1 MVYYKLQGSLQMKKE
16 IKQLG
21 RELIDFIDKS
31 PTAFHA
37 AQNIAETLAKKGF
50 TELDE
55 AKPWKLE
62 KGKGYFVRRNSS
74 SLIAFRL
81 GTDTPVNTG
90 FKIAGAHTDSPLLK
104 LKENAE
110 NISAGCVRVTT
121 EIYGGLLVYTW
132 LDRNLGI
139 AGRVM
144 VKTKKGEVEKLVNIN
159 KPVAIVPSLAIHM
172 NREANKG
179 FEFNPQNHLQVVLT
193 ADSEAKNVLKTLVAK
208 EIGEK
213 PENIGQTDLFVY
225 DLQGGTFGGIDD
237 EFIST
242 GRLDN
247 LQMCHSILT
256 AFLAAKPG
264 KATTVAAFYDNEEIG
279 SRTPMGAD
287 SSFTRTI
294 LERIVALTSDGR
306 DDRFVAFSK
315 SFLISADGAHTQHP
329 NFPEKHDPAYAPKMN
344 KGPVIKFSS
353 SFRYATTAE
362 TSSVFEQL
370 CENAGVP
377 CQKIAN
383 RSDVPSGSTIGPM
396 SSAALGIK
404 AVDVGNAMWA
414 MHSIRETAGTAD
426 HYYMTKAIEY
436 FFGK

>member
-1 MVYYKLQGSLQMKKE
+1 ME

-21 RELIDFIDKS
+21 QELIDFIDKS

-37 AQNIAETLAKKGF
+37 AQNIADVLKENGF
-50 TELDE
+50 AELDE
-55 AKPWKLE
+55 SEPWKLE
-62 KGKGYFVRRNSS
+62 NGKGYFVRRNLSS
-74 SLIAFRL
+74 VIAFRL
-81 GTDTPVNTG
+81 GTDAPVKTG
-90 FKIAGAHTDSPLLK
+90 FRIAGAHTDSPLLK
-104 LKENAE
+104 IKENAE
-110 NISAGCVRVTT
+110 NVSAGCVRVTT
-121 EIYGGLLVYTW
+121 EIYGGPLVYTW

-144 VKTKKGEVEKLVNIN
+144 VRTGNGEVEKIVNIN
-159 KPVAIVPSLAIHM
+159 KPVAIIPSLAIHM

-193 ADSEAKNVLKTLVAK
+193 ADGEAKNVLKTLVA
-208 EIGEK
+208 EELGEK

-225 DLQGGTFGGIDD
+225 DLQGGTFCGNDC
-237 EFIST
+237 EFISS

-256 AFLAAKPG
+256 AFVGAKPG

-294 LERIVALTSDGR
+294 LERIVALTSHGA

-362 TSSVFEQL
+362 TSSCFEQL
-370 CENAGVP
+370 CAEAGVP

-414 MHSIRETAGTAD
+414 MHSIRETAGTSD
-426 HYYMTKAIEY
+426 HYYMTKAISH
-436 FFGK
+436 FFEK

>member
-1 MVYYKLQGSLQMKKE
+1 
-16 IKQLG
+16 
-21 RELIDFIDKS
+21 
-31 PTAFHA
+31 
-37 AQNIAETLAKKGF
+37 
-50 TELDE
+50 
-55 AKPWKLE
+55 
-62 KGKGYFVRRNSS
+62 
-74 SLIAFRL
+74 
-81 GTDTPVNTG
+81 
-90 FKIAGAHTDSPLLK
+90 
-104 LKENAE
+104 
-110 NISAGCVRVTT
+110 
-121 EIYGGLLVYTW
+121 
-132 LDRNLGI
+132 
-139 AGRVM
+139 M

-396 SSAALGIK
+396 SSASRHKSGRCRQR
-404 AVDVGNAMWA
+404 DVGYALDQRNRRNGRSLL
-414 MHSIRETAGTAD
+414 HDKGDRVFLRQIGQNFL
-426 HYYMTKAIEY
+426 IFY
-436 FFGK
+436 FFLLISLPMFFCCFKPLFF

>member
-1 MVYYKLQGSLQMKKE
+1 MKKE
-16 IKQLG
+16 IKKLG
-21 RELIDFIDKS
+21 QELIDFIDKS

-37 AQNIAETLAKKGF
+37 AQNIADTLKESGY

-55 AKPWKLE
+55 CQAWKLD
-62 KGKGYFVRRNSS
+62 KGKGYFVRRNQS

-81 GTDTPVNTG
+81 GTDAPVKTG
-90 FKIAGAHTDSPLLK
+90 FRIAGAHTDSPLLK
-104 LKENAE
+104 IKEYAE
-110 NISAGCVRVTT
+110 NKSANCIRVAT
-121 EIYGGLLVYTW
+121 EIYGGPLVYTW

-144 VKTKKGEVEKLVNIN
+144 VKTAKGEESRLVNIA
-159 KPVAIVPSLAIHM
+159 KPVAIIPSLAIHM

-179 FEFNPQNHLQVVLT
+179 FEFNPQNHLQVILT

-208 EIGEK
+208 ELGEK
-213 PENIGQTDLFVY
+213 AENIGQTDLFVY
-225 DLQGGTFGGIDD
+225 DLQKGTFGGIDD
-237 EFIST
+237 EFISS

-247 LQMCHSILT
+247 LQMCHSILKS
-256 AFLAAKPG
+256 FLAAKAG
-264 KATTVAAFYDNEEIG
+264 KTTTVAAFYDNEEIG
-279 SRTPMGAD
+279 SKTLMGAD

-294 LERIVALTSDGR
+294 LERIVALTSDGK
-306 DDRFVAFSK
+306 DDRFIAFSK

-329 NFPEKHDPAYAPKMN
+329 NFPEKHDPAYAPNMN

-353 SFRYATTAE
+353 SFRYATTAA
-362 TSSVFEQL
+362 SSSCFEQI
-370 CENAGVP
+370 CAEAGVP

-426 HYYMTKAIEY
+426 HFYMTKAIMH